1 MVYSFFF
8 FSLSFISVSDILLDV
23 HVPDMSGFDKY
34 VHLHISSVYQTH
46 TPSYYRY
53 IPVTPDKSTTL
64 HCRAPTNLAHRDK
77 VPCRVIIICRVH
89 RIKWNVTWLRSNDN
103 RGFGCWVV
111 VLYMPCIVCVNS
123 NELTYA
129 YRETLCTTLQSHSW
143 LITILLYP

>member
-1 MVYSFFF
+1 MLWYTLFF
-8 FSLSFISVSDILLDV
+8 FSLLYLCLIFCWMYMYRTCLALIN
-23 HVPDMSGFDKY
+23 